1 MVLILGDTASN
12 SLPFEINM
20 NLDFP
25 HYMGLNDIR
34 LQTSD
39 VVGGNEGRKEGKAL
53 KKARNKK
60 GKKLRKGE

>member
-1 MVLILGDTASN
+1 MVLILGDTANN

-34 LQTSD
+34 LQCRSV
-39 VVGGNEGRKEGKAL
+39 VVGGNEERKEGKVTAM
-53 KKARNKK
+53 KKARNK
-60 GKKLRKGE
+60 